1 MPIFPHHVQSH
12 ILAEAD
18 NDRFQEGLG
27 GGGCQE
33 QSPPRNSSTS
43 SPPAEQVAGLLQ
55 DLSKQP
61 VKERV
66 CLILEKGPAVL
77 YDYF

>member
-1 MPIFPHHVQSH
+1 MEQGFEKRLKKNSLAIFTYQVQSH

-33 QSPPRNSSTS
+33 QSPPRNSHTS
-43 SPPAEQVAGLLQ
+43 SPSPPHPSKQVAELLQ
-55 DLSKQP
+55 DLSK
-61 VKERV
+61 
-66 CLILEKGPAVL
+66 
-77 YDYF
+77 